1 MSKVGHN
8 NPRVRRGSIAGE
20 LLILVGILFLGLALS
35 IPVGAALDAP
45 PSDAVAAPQPT
56 PDAVSNAPVRSL
68 VPAPVSLTPTST
80 AVPELLPPAAGDA
93 TALPTATPLA
103 DPPPLA
109 ATLATPT
116 PVPPL
121 PGATHIAIPSVG
133 IDTKIVDVGYQSV
146 TIDGQTVRQLQVAAY
161 AAGHDAQSANPGAGG
176 NIVISGHDDWQG
188 EVFKN
193 LDQVQLGDQVVLT
206 TPDAT
211 HRYVITEIIYRKDT
225 GASLADRLAAGQYL
239 APMPEERV
247 TLVTCWPYGVD
258 THRLIVVAKPLERP
272 CPESRCANLERITRL
287 DSNDFTVVHAIF
299 TMRPQ
304 PCHGLE
310 IQSQ

>member
-1 MSKVGHN
+1 MSKFEQN
-8 NPRVRRGSIAGE
+8 NQKPRRGSILGE
-20 LLILVGILFLGLALS
+20 LLILLGILFLGMALI
-35 IPVGAALDAP
+35 IPVGAALDSP

-56 PDAVSNAPVRSL
+56 PDAVSNAPVQVMTPS
-68 VPAPVSLTPTST
+68 PVGSTPTST
-80 AVPELLPPAAGDA
+80 PVPELLPSADGDA
-93 TALPTATPLA
+93 TALPTATPMA

-116 PVPPL
+116 PAQPL

-133 IDTKIVDVGYQSV
+133 IDTKIVDVGYQTL

-161 AAGHDAQSANPGAGG
+161 AAGHDALSANPGAGG

-193 LDQVQLGDQVVLT
+193 LYQVHLGDQLVLT

-258 THRLIVVAKPLERP
+258 THRLIVVAKPL
-272 CPESRCANLERITRL
+272 
-287 DSNDFTVVHAIF
+287 
-299 TMRPQ
+299 
-304 PCHGLE
+304 
-310 IQSQ
+310 